1 MAEFKTASTY
11 NQSEGWKLIAPE
23 LLKVV
28 DEQVFSAGLDPVMES
43 IGYTDEVLEIPQGEF
58 SSMLGTHGLETLGE
72 FDEYP
77 IINKE
82 QGYKKGYEVKR
93 FGGRVAISKPLRKWI
108 EASQTSA
115 KLSPTVKSELGKLT
129 RDVQRLINASK
140 ITRNEDCTKVLA
152 NGFTSAAAY
161 GAGSASPDG
170 EPLFSNS
177 HIIKSTGATTNDNLV
192 TGALTQTKLQEAIG
206 LLRNMKDGMGRT
218 MKRASSYQLIV
229 APAGEADARKILND
243 GSKFAASVGD
253 TETNNSITENIF
265 AWDGFRVELVVLDTL
280 NQPSADG
287 STIGSDTMWFV
298 VNREA
303 AKEME
308 AFKFLSLYNDEMT
321 MYVDDATKVM
331 YFDLDLSFTCDH
343 YQPEVIVGSLGV

>member
-1 MAEFKTASTY
+1 M
-11 NQSEGWKLIAPE
+11 
-23 LLKVV
+23 
-28 DEQVFSAGLDPVMES
+28 
-43 IGYTDEVLEIPQGEF
+43 
-58 SSMLGTHGLETLGE
+58 
-72 FDEYP
+72 
-77 IINKE
+77 
-82 QGYKKGYEVKR
+82 
-93 FGGRVAISKPLRKWI
+93 
-108 EASQTSA
+108 
-115 KLSPTVKSELGKLT
+115 
-129 RDVQRLINASK
+129 
-140 ITRNEDCTKVLA
+140 LA